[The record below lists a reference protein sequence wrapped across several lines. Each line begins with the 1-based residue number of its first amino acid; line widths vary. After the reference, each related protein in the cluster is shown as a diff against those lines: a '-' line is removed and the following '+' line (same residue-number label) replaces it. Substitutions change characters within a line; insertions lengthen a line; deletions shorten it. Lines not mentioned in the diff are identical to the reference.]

1 MKRMK
6 FIAISAIVLALLLLL
21 QGCIPVDPQDPHETT
36 REEGTPTVQVQHYY
50 VNMEYAYQTQ
60 VDQSILTTDLNKDY
74 LLLANKDHALGEDYV
89 PADLKLLTCATF
101 GDKDIKLNGRAA
113 EALDL
118 MLQEMRAAG
127 VTDVLVT
134 SAYRSY
140 EYQRLLFNH
149 YLVKEQSGISSDAI
163 ACFGK
168 DYIQK
173 HYYDKGVEALNA
185 ADARQVVLSYSA
197 YPGTSEHQTGLCVDF
212 ITSTMDGNLTTDFAL
227 TPAFAWLR
235 QNAYRFGFILRYPE
249 GKEGVTGYTYEPWHY
264 RFVGREAATDIYFNG
279 ITLEEYL
286 ANS

>member
-21 QGCIPVDPQDPHETT
+21 QGCIPVDPQDPQETT